1 MLQSESDDPLG
12 RYTLHGPLYTGD
24 DSGMSISNCWAIDM
38 TILELG
44 TRRYA
49 IWSGWPD
56 DRDLQY
62 LYIAPLKD
70 PLTVAAPRTRI
81 CANDD
86 FLWERVDERPQGRG
100 LNEAPEVLQ
109 HAGRTFV
116 SYSCSGSW
124 QPSYK
129 LGLLELKPGGDP
141 LNPED
146 WRKCPKPVFQSS
158 ARTFGVGHNSFV
170 KSPDGTE
177 DWLVY
182 HAKCD
187 RRDGW
192 RRVVFAQR
200 FEWNTGGFPD
210 FGEPVA
216 SGQPLPLPSGER
228 VQRVSGPR
236 SFNFATSEDLAG
248 WSYFGHHQMMDL
260 RDGWLHLGRPPA
272 RPINTFRSGEKI
284 VLDGGR
290 WTNFTASVRMR
301 PFEPNGQSGMLF
313 RVQAPAVGYHAQI
326 GYFAGLV
333 PGGARVTLEVTDGT
347 IGREIAS
354 AEVPQPPPAECELA
368 VSARG
373 NEIKVSLQGMTLIQ
387 TNDATFAFGSIG
399 LRVVD
404 THAAFSQLTIEP
416 LADGAVPAQSRAPS
430 LSQRP

>member
-1 MLQSESDDPLG
+1 
-12 RYTLHGPLYTGD
+12 
-24 DSGMSISNCWAIDM
+24 MSVSNCWAIDM

-56 DRDLQY
+56 ERDLQF
-62 LYIAPLKD
+62 LYIAPMKD
-70 PLTVAAPRTRI
+70 PLTLAAPRTRI

-86 FLWERVDERPQGRG
+86 FLWERVDERLQGRG

-141 LNPED
+141 LNAED
-146 WRKCPKPVFQSS
+146 WRKHPEPVFQSS
-158 ARTFGVGHNSFV
+158 ASTFGVGHNSFV
-170 KSPDGTE
+170 KSPDGAE

-192 RRVVFAQR
+192 RRAVFAQR
-200 FEWNTGGFPD
+200 FGWNAGGFPD
-210 FGEPVA
+210 LGEPVA
-216 SGQPLPLPSGER
+216 AGQPLPLPSGEKIPP
-228 VQRVSGPR
+228 VSGSR
-236 SFNFATSEDLAG
+236 AFIFASSADLIG

-260 RDGWLHLGRPPA
+260 QDGWLHLGRLPA
-272 RPINTFRSGEKI
+272 RPINAFRSGEKI

-301 PFEPNGQSGMLF
+301 TLEPNGNSGMLF
-313 RVQAPAVGYHAQI
+313 RVQAPAVGYNAQI
-326 GYFAGLV
+326 GYLAGLV
-333 PGGARVTLEVTDGT
+333 PGGARLTLELTDGT
-347 IGREIAS
+347 KSREIAS
-354 AEVPQPPPAECELA
+354 AEVPRPLPPEIDLG
-368 VSARG
+368 VSTLG
-373 NEIKVSLQGMTLIQ
+373 DQIKISLQGKILLQ

-399 LRVVD
+399 LRVMD
-404 THAAFSQLTIEP
+404 THSAFSQLTIEP
-416 LADGAVPAQSRAPS
+416 LADGAVPERLTTPS